1 MAKKSLKKV
10 LPKEKTKLQIVSKVS
25 KEKVKLPIALK
36 EKDKIQIGSKEAP
49 KIKPAHS
56 SVKVKLLKTKGKKEK
71 LFLPFDYGVYKENKV
86 ALMKAQLGVL
96 RCLRNIENIKKLQ
109 DTKRKLKRELRVMLI
124 SSKKNFTK
132 AISDMPNVTG
142 EIEEE
147 SHRKASTKIDL
158 SSYQRSEYKIEETNP
173 LNQELTDIQ
182 NKIKKLSTYQR

>member
-1 MAKKSLKKV
+1 MAKKSLKKA

-25 KEKVKLPIALK
+25 NEKAKLQTVPKEKTKAQISPK
-36 EKDKIQIGSKEAP
+36 ETP
-49 KIKPAHS
+49 KIKPTHAF
-56 SVKVKLLKTKGKKEK
+56 VKSRPLKTKGKKEK

-132 AISDMPNVTG
+132 AITDMPNVTG

-158 SSYQRSEYKIEETNP
+158 SSYQRSEYKIEETSP